1 MKKYTK
7 RIISIILTIGVLFT
21 LVGCGNTADTETTTV
36 ETNSAETNTAE
47 TITAETGSA
56 EANSETNSEETG
68 TDNGEASDEN
78 STELIILVAASLT
91 DVCDELKG
99 MYEADHS
106 GVTLTFSYA
115 GSGALQTQIEE
126 GAPADIFISAALK
139 QMDDLKSKDLM
150 KSETVVNLLENK
162 VVLIT
167 PSENAIDLED
177 FADVKKDDVKLI
189 GIGDVESVPA
199 GQYAKTV
206 FTNMGIWDDV
216 EKKANFGTDVR
227 TVLNWVET
235 AAVDCGVVYA
245 TDAYTSDK
253 VKIVAEAPE
262 GSCDKVIYPAGVVAA
277 SKNQDA
283 AEEFLDFLKSDE
295 AMKIFEKYG
304 FIKAE

>member
-1 MKKYTK
+1 
-7 RIISIILTIGVLFT
+7 
-21 LVGCGNTADTETTTV
+21 
-36 ETNSAETNTAE
+36 
-47 TITAETGSA
+47 
-56 EANSETNSEETG
+56 
-68 TDNGEASDEN
+68 
-78 STELIILVAASLT
+78 
-91 DVCDELKG
+91 
-99 MYEADHS
+99 
-106 GVTLTFSYA
+106 
-115 GSGALQTQIEE
+115 
-126 GAPADIFISAALK
+126 
-139 QMDDLKSKDLM
+139 MDDLKSKDLM

-167 PSENAIDLED
+167 PSENAIDLKD